1 MFEGVAM
8 SIIDADTHVDECEST
23 WSKLK
28 GTDYEKYIPIT
39 VNMPSEVHQHA
50 GYRGLDTRMWLV
62 ENHMQ
67 NRAIR
72 DEINHPLPL
81 PDRRL
86 WF

>member
-1 MFEGVAM
+1 M
-8 SIIDADTHVDECEST
+8 SIIDADNHRDGREST
-23 WSKLK
+23 WSKLE
-28 GTDYEKYIPIT
+28 GTDCREYISIT
-39 VNMPSEVHQHA
+39 ANMPSEVHQHA
-50 GYRGLDTRMWLV
+50 GYRGLDTRMWFA

-72 DEINHPLPL
+72 DEINHPLSL

>member
-1 MFEGVAM
+1 MGERASGQSWAVL
-8 SIIDADTHVDECEST
+8 TT
-23 WSKLK
+23 
-28 GTDYEKYIPIT
+28 KYISIT
-39 VNMPSEVHQHA
+39 VNMPSKVGYHA
-50 GYRGLDTRMWLV
+50 GCRGLDTRVWLA

-67 NRAIR
+67 NGAIR

>member
-1 MFEGVAM
+1 M
-8 SIIDADTHVDECEST
+8 SIIDADTHLDGRESK
-23 WSKLK
+23 WSKLG
-28 GTDYEKYIPIT
+28 GTDYEIYISIT
-39 VNMPSEVHQHA
+39 VNMPSKVGYHA
-50 GYRGLDTRMWLV
+50 GCRGLDTRVWLA

-67 NRAIR
+67 NGAIR